1 MKLSKIFRYH
11 RGVDCLSSET
21 FLGNLNLRGPE
32 PEKVQAESIEGV
44 EFYKMVKRTQL
55 YLV

>member
-11 RGVDCLSSET
+11 RGDDCVSSDK

-32 PEKVQAESIEGV
+32 RVKVQAESIEGV

-55 YLV
+55 YLM